1 MTEMQISKTQGSE
14 PLLTI
19 EDLHTHFMLDEGA
32 AKAVNGLSLEIPKGK
47 TVGLVG
53 ESGCGK
59 TVTAYSIMR
68 LVQPPGKIVAG
79 KIILNGKDGKK
90 VLTELSEAQ
99 MCKVRGNEIAMI
111 FQEPMTSL
119 NPVHSIGNQIAEGII
134 LHQKL
139 GRKEA
144 FNRAVEML
152 EKVRIPAPAQR
163 AREYPH
169 QLSGGMRQRAMI
181 AMALACEP
189 VLLIAD
195 EPTTALDVTIQAQVL
210 ELMKE
215 LQEQM
220 GMTILMIT
228 HDLGVIADMADEVII
243 MYAGKVVERCGTND
257 IFYDNKHPYTKGL
270 LDSIPKL
277 GKVTDGPLN
286 VIGGAVPH
294 PLLLPKGCS
303 FGPRCRHRM
312 DICRQMPQLKNLNDN
327 HCVRCWLYD
336 KEN

>member
-1 MTEMQISKTQGSE
+1 MTEIQIPKTPDDE
-14 PLLTI
+14 PLLAI
-19 EDLHTHFMLDEGA
+19 EDLHTHFILDEGV

-47 TVGLVG
+47 TIGLVG

-68 LVQPPGKIVAG
+68 LVQPPGEIVAG
-79 KIILNGKDGKK
+79 KIILNGKEGKK
-90 VLTELSEAQ
+90 VLTELSEEQ

-119 NPVHSIGNQIAEGII
+119 NPVHTIGAQIAEGII

-139 GRKEA
+139 SKKQA
-144 FNRAVEML
+144 LDRAVEML
-152 EKVRIPAPAQR
+152 EKVRMPGAKQR
-163 AREYPH
+163 VKEYPH

-181 AMALACEP
+181 AMALALEP

-228 HDLGVIADMADEVII
+228 HDLGVIADMADDVII
-243 MYAGKVVERCGTND
+243 MYAGKVVERCGTDD

-277 GKVTDGPLN
+277 GKETDGPLN
-286 VIGGAVPH
+286 VIGGTVPH
-294 PLLLPKGCS
+294 PLVLPKGCS
-303 FGPRCRHRM
+303 FRPRCKHRM

-327 HCVRCWLYD
+327 HCVRCWLYE

>member
-1 MTEMQISKTQGSE
+1 MPKENQNVDNE
-14 PLLTI
+14 LLLTV
-19 EDLHTHFMLDEGA
+19 EDLHTHFILDEGV

-47 TVGLVG
+47 TIGLVG

-68 LVQPPGKIVAG
+68 LVRPPGKIVSG
-79 KIILNGKDGKK
+79 KITLNGKDGKK
-90 VLTELSEAQ
+90 VLTELSEER
-99 MCKVRGNEIAMI
+99 MCQVRGNEIAMI

-119 NPVHSIGNQIAEGII
+119 NPVHTIGDQIAEGII

-139 GRKEA
+139 SKKQALG
-144 FNRAVEML
+144 RAVEML
-152 EKVRIPAPAQR
+152 EKVGIPGAKQR
-163 AREYPH
+163 VTEYPH

-181 AMALACEP
+181 AMALALEP

-215 LQEQM
+215 LQQQM

-243 MYAGKVVERCGTND
+243 MYAGKVVERCGTDD
-257 IFYDNKHPYTKGL
+257 IFYNNKHPYTKGL

-277 GKVTDGPLN
+277 GKETDGPLN
-286 VIGGAVPH
+286 VIGGNVPH
-294 PLLLPKGCS
+294 PLALPKGCS
-303 FGPRCRHRM
+303 FRPRCGQRM
-312 DICRQMPQLKNLNDN
+312 DVCRQMPQLKNLNEN
-327 HCVRCWLYD
+327 HLVRCWLYD